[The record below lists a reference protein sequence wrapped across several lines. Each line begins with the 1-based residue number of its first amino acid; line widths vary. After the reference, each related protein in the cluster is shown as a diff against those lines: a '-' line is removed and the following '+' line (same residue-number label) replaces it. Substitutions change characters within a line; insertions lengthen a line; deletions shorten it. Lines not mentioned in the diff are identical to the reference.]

1 MALDASL
8 DAALK
13 GAAPLVCLLLK
24 IELPEHTIR
33 LVDGVGQIIFN
44 SETYSGEDEVY
55 GVLDSV
61 ESLTEQVGTEAPT
74 ARFTFLPASLAALAD
89 ITAPANQGSPVYVW
103 FGAVDQAT
111 GLLIGEPELLF
122 LGELDTAEAE
132 AGPETTVIAFDVVS
146 AWERLFEANEGLRLN
161 DKFWQSVYSGAR
173 GLQYVTEIQ
182 RDLPWG
188 YDAPRPRVVSDTVGG
203 GGPGRGGGSPIGGGG
218 PGRRG
223 TGDFD
228 TVGRF

>member
-24 IELPEHTIR
+24 IELPGHTIR
-33 LVDGVGQIIFN
+33 LVDGTGEITFN
-44 SETYSGEDEVY
+44 SETYTGEDEVY
-55 GVLDSV
+55 GVLDAV

-74 ARFTFLPASLAALAD
+74 ARFTFLPTSLEALAD

-122 LGELDTAEAE
+122 LGELDTAEVE
-132 AGPETTVIAFDVVS
+132 AGPESTVIAFDVVS

-161 DKFWQSVYSGAR
+161 DKFWQTVYPGAR
-173 GLQYVTEIQ
+173 GLQYVSEIQ

-188 YDAPRPRVVSDTVGG
+188 YDAPRPRVVSDVSG
-203 GGPGRGGGSPIGGGG
+203 GGPGIGGVGRGGGGL
-218 PGRRG
+218 
-223 TGDFD
+223 
-228 TVGRF
+228 VGMGF